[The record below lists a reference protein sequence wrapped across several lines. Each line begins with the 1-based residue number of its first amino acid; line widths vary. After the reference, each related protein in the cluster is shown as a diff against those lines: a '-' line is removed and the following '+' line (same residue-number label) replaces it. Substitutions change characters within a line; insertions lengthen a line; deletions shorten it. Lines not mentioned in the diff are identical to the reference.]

1 MERKAFKL
9 LLNWKQ
15 NNDRKPL
22 IIKGARQ
29 VGKTWLMKEFGASEY
44 ESVAYINFENNTMM
58 KNLFEED
65 FSIDRIL
72 LAIEAVTGISPI
84 AGKTLIIFDE
94 IQEAPRGLT
103 ALKYFYEN
111 APQHH
116 LMAAG
121 SLLGIAIHKGISFPV
136 GKVDFIDLYP
146 MTFDEFL
153 SAMQE
158 DKLLKLLNSKDWKL
172 ISLFKEQFTH
182 LLRQYYFVGGMP
194 AVVFSYCKEK
204 DLKRVREL
212 QNNILSSYDQD
223 FSKHA
228 PTADVPRI
236 RMVWNAIPAQL
247 AKENKKFI
255 YGLLKE
261 GARAKEFELAI
272 EWLTDCGLVYKIPR
286 IKKAAMPLKIY
297 EDFAA
302 FKLYILDCGLLGALV
317 FAPPSLMLIE
327 NKIFSEFKGM
337 FTELYVLEQLITDPQ
352 MSIYYWSSDRSDGEL
367 DFIVQHD
374 TQIWPIEVKAEEN
387 LHAKSLRSF
396 ISRHPEMKGLR
407 LSMSDFREEEWMTNI
422 PLYTLPLHLDL
433 F

>member
-1 MERKAFKL
+1 MERKAFRQL
-9 LLNWKQ
+9 QEWKQ
-15 NNDRKPL
+15 KTDRKPL

-29 VGKTWLMKEFGASEY
+29 VGKTWIMKEFGASEY
-44 ESVAYINFENNTMM
+44 ESVAYVNFENNAMM

-72 LAIEAVTGISPI
+72 LAIEAVTGINPI

-103 ALKYFYEN
+103 ALKYFCEN
-111 APQHH
+111 APQYH

-121 SLLGIAIHKGISFPV
+121 SLLGIAMHKGVSFPV
-136 GKVDFIDLYP
+136 GKVDFINLFP
-146 MTFDEFL
+146 MTFEEFL

-158 DKLLKLLNSKDWKL
+158 EKLIKLLNSTDWKL
-172 ISLFKEQFTH
+172 ISLFKEQLIN

-194 AVVFSYCKEK
+194 AVVLSYCKEK

-302 FKLYILDCGLLGALV
+302 FKLYMLDCGLLGALV
-317 FAPPSLMLIE
+317 SAPPSLMLIE

-352 MSIYYWSSDRSDGEL
+352 ISIYYWSSDRSDGEL
-367 DFIVQHD
+367 DFIVQRD
-374 TQIWPIEVKAEEN
+374 TRIWPIEVKAEEN

-396 ISRHPEMKGLR
+396 TSRHPDMKGLR
-407 LSMSDFREEEWMTNI
+407 LSMSDFREEEWMINM
-422 PLYTLPLHLDL
+422 PLYALLLHPKL

>member
-1 MERKAFKL
+1 MERKAFRQL
-9 LLNWKQ
+9 QEWKQ
-15 NNDRKPL
+15 KTDRKPL

-29 VGKTWLMKEFGASEY
+29 VGKTWIMKEFGASEY
-44 ESVAYINFENNTMM
+44 ESVAYVNFENNAMM

-72 LAIEAVTGISPI
+72 LAIEAVTGINPI

-103 ALKYFYEN
+103 ALKYFCEN
-111 APQHH
+111 APQYH

-121 SLLGIAIHKGISFPV
+121 SLLGIAIHKGVSFPV
-136 GKVDFIDLYP
+136 GKVDFINLFP
-146 MTFDEFL
+146 MTFEEFL

-158 DKLLKLLNSKDWKL
+158 EKLIKLLNSTDWKL
-172 ISLFKEQFTH
+172 ISLFKEQLIN

-194 AVVFSYCKEK
+194 AVVLSYCKEK

-302 FKLYILDCGLLGALV
+302 FKLYMLDCGLLGALV
-317 FAPPSLMLIE
+317 SAPPSLMLIE

-352 MSIYYWSSDRSDGEL
+352 ISIYYWSSDRSDGEL
-367 DFIVQHD
+367 DFIVQCD
-374 TQIWPIEVKAEEN
+374 TRIWPIEVKAEEN
-387 LHAKSLRSF
+387 LQAKSLRSF
-396 ISRHPEMKGLR
+396 TSRHPDMKGLR
-407 LSMSDFREEEWMTNI
+407 FSMSDFREEEWMINM
-422 PLYTLPLHLDL
+422 PLYALLLHPKL